1 MAGGCRAGH
10 PEGRGHQGWAVA
22 GFILPLHCK
31 KKMGGVGCRCCEI
44 FPKKLKKK
52 KYETHDGITNS
63 VKLVPT
69 GSCFTANDIGSGSLS
84 TSFSTIQS
92 YLAFCLLQW
101 LFHLKPV
108 PFLPTALLG
117 YVPKMPSPFALFAKV
132 ALRNGLKHAVGKRT
146 SNPVSKFTELWASIF
161 NGRDSVYY
169 SELGL

>member
-1 MAGGCRAGH
+1 MSCSRFYLTLTLQK
-10 PEGRGHQGWAVA
+10 ED
-22 GFILPLHCK
+22 
-31 KKMGGVGCRCCEI
+31 GGVGCRCCEI

-146 SNPVSKFTELWASIF
+146 SNPVSKFTEL
-161 NGRDSVYY
+161 
-169 SELGL
+169 